1 MSDQTEN
8 STNSTVKPYKEMQFE
23 EFLKAIGNANIQ
35 NWSVLAE
42 ALGVDRKTI
51 MTWREHPL
59 AQAAISNAIEESI
72 RKMSEVGSMDWRM
85 WREKAKILGVKDK
98 TTLEHEV
105 GESVGDLLDEIERTD
120 YDKLGQQAKGQM
132 VEIDPPIQDKG

>member
-1 MSDQTEN
+1 MSEQTEN
-8 STNSTVKPYKEMQFE
+8 STNSAVKPYKEMQFE

-51 MTWREHPL
+51 MLWREHPL
-59 AQAAISNAIEESI
+59 AQAAISNAIEESM
-72 RKMSEVGSMDWRM
+72 RKMVEVGANDWRM
-85 WREKAKILGVKDK
+85 HREKLKILGVKEK

-105 GESVGDLLDEIERTD
+105 GESVGELLDDLERTD
-120 YDKLGQQAKGQM
+120 YGKFGQQAKGQV
-132 VEIDPPIQDKG
+132 VENDPPIQDKG